1 MDDKTATVETPEG
14 EEGAKSKPREDA
26 WYPPKQ
32 RDLAVIRQLV
42 SKDFK
47 LKYRRSALGVAWSVL
62 NPLLMMI
69 VMAAVFSSFMRFGSD
84 AVVNFPLYLI
94 IGNTTFTLLSD
105 STNGGMGSIL
115 GAASLLKKVKINRW
129 VFPVQK
135 VLSALVNYAFSLI
148 AVALVMLFFRIPLTP
163 LALLLPVGLLLM
175 TVFCIGLSF
184 FLAAASVFFRD
195 VMHLWGVILTAWT
208 YATPIFYVIDILPG
222 WMRTFENFNPLYLFI
237 TFFRD
242 VLLFQRVPTL
252 SLWIRL
258 ILFALVSLG
267 IGYAVFHRHEHKFIL
282 FI

>member
-69 VMAAVFSSFMRFGSD
+69 VMAAVFSSFMKFGSD
-84 AVVNFPLYLI
+84 SVVNFPLYLI
-94 IGNTTFTLLSD
+94 IGNTTFTLLAD

-222 WMRTFENFNPLYLFI
+222 WMKTFENFNPIYLFI

-267 IGYAVFHRHEHKFIL
+267 IGYVVFHRHEHKFIL